1 MGDGTGKSPI
11 FPNGGNGDGV
21 TSKDGEGGNGT
32 WNGASNVVGLQTDA
46 ITALNATLG
55 GVTLLSQV
63 VTYIQGAV
71 VDISVA
77 RFHGIE
83 DIASYT
89 AAKKEE
95 IDAQTTLAET
105 SINEHAVSAI
115 QTAIQNN
122 MQIDCRM
129 VYWNG

>member
-1 MGDGTGKSPI
+1 MGSRSPAKPTPSQGKENDQPH
-11 FPNGGNGDGV
+11 PLNTLGP
-21 TSKDGEGGNGT
+21 
-32 WNGASNVVGLQTDA
+32 VGIDVAA
-46 ITALNATLG
+46 IDALNAALG

-71 VDISVA
+71 VDVGVA

-89 AAKKEE
+89 VAKKEE
-95 IDAQTTLAET
+95 IDAQTTLAKT
-105 SINEHAVSAI
+105 SIDEHAVSAI

-122 MQIDCRM
+122 MQSI
-129 VYWNG
+129 VNGVLEWLKRQGW